1 MKYFLALTL
10 SFLAIE
16 AYGKL
21 SISTY
26 NIRNFDYDERSRVRT
41 NKDHLFTTLKEMNAD
56 FIGVQEINKT
66 EVFSDFIEKRF
77 NGKYKTALSTCGGA
91 HDQRLGFVYDASKFK
106 LISFEEDLRVSNPH
120 SPNQGF
126 CNSGSRPLAVGKFKV
141 NETGKVFVAISVH
154 LKSGGRDSS
163 IKKRFKQ
170 LEIIDQAI
178 SELKEQGINNYIVMG
193 DFNTTEY
200 IRKGQTR
207 SRFDRVVKKMG
218 LYDVTESLSCTAYW
232 WGGRRDGREYP
243 SQLDH
248 ILVSGNFYSNVKSSN
263 DRPTVNTTV
272 YGHCARHK
280 CAVTSEEVMGI
291 GYDQVSD
298 HCPIVSELK

>member
-1 MKYFLALTL
+1 MKYLLALTL

-41 NKDHLFTTLKEMNAD
+41 NKDHLFTTLQNMNAD

-66 EVFSDFIEKRF
+66 EVFSDFIKRRF
-77 NGKYKTALSTCGGA
+77 NGKYDTALSTCGGA
-91 HDQRLGFVYDASKFK
+91 HDQRLGFVFDTNKFK
-106 LISFEEDLRVSNPH
+106 LLSFTEDLRVSNPH

-141 NETGKVFVAISVH
+141 QETGKVFIAISVH

-170 LEIIDQAI
+170 LELIGEAI
-178 SELKEQGINNYIVMG
+178 AEFKEQGVQNFVVMG
-193 DFNTTEY
+193 DFNSTEY

-207 SRFDRVVKKMG
+207 NRFEKAVRDMG
-218 LYDVTESLSCTAYW
+218 LYDVTASLSCTAYW
-232 WGGRRDGREYP
+232 WGGRSDGREYP

-248 ILVSGNFYSNVKSSN
+248 ILVSGNFYSNVKSANEKPSAS
-263 DRPTVNTTV
+263 TKL
-272 YGHCARHK
+272 YGHCARLN
-280 CAVTSEEVMGI
+280 CAVTAQDSMGVS
-291 GYDQVSD
+291 YDQVSD